1 MLNRLPVAVERIPGD
16 AIVPRCLYMLR
27 ELFRDRRGAEGAT
40 VEAHEIAEQIH
51 EHAEPHAHAA
61 PTRDWFRRLTA
72 IYVGVVAM
80 LLAISALGG
89 AEATKEMLNANI
101 HASDTYAFY
110 QSKYIRQVLLQ
121 TAAEELE
128 LTAATAANLVPE
140 QRAKVDQV
148 VKRYRDTALRYESEP
163 ATADGKPGEGKKELM
178 ARAKQWERTR
188 DHAAARLPNFEYAE
202 ALYQIAIVLG
212 SVAIVAA
219 SPWLLGVSGVLAACG
234 LALTVNG
241 HLLLVQLPHGDEAHA
256 MPEAAAAARPAAH

>member
-1 MLNRLPVAVERIPGD
+1 
-16 AIVPRCLYMLR
+16 
-27 ELFRDRRGAEGAT
+27 

-51 EHAEPHAHAA
+51 EHSHHGHAHAE
-61 PTRDWFRRLTA
+61 PRGEWFRRLTA

-89 AEATKEMLNANI
+89 SEATKEMLNANI

-121 TAAEELE
+121 TAAEQLE
-128 LTAATAANLVPE
+128 LTAAAATDLTPE

-148 VKRYRDTALRYESEP
+148 LKRYRDTALRYESEP
-163 ATADGKPGEGKKELM
+163 ASAEGKKELM
-178 ARAKQWERTR
+178 ARAKQWEHKR
-188 DHAAARLPNFEYAE
+188 DEAAARLPNFEYAE

-219 SPWLLGVSGVLAACG
+219 SAALLGLSGALAAAG
-234 LALTVNG
+234 LALTING
-241 HLLLVQLPHGDEAHA
+241 YLLLVPLPHGDAAHA
-256 MPEAAAAARPAAH
+256 APAQAAPAGAAAAH